1 MASVYK
7 ENTDENQQ
15 LLIRNVL
22 SYQGKPDPSSFSTKK
37 SKTKSGKKKSNSQE
51 TPKKDFTFPVP
62 RAPKKG
68 QSSRGSRSRGRGGGP
83 SHRGASAR
91 KKN

>member
-1 MASVYK
+1 MASICK

-15 LLIRNVL
+15 LLIRNAV
-22 SYQGKPDPSSFSTKK
+22 SNQGKPVLSSSTRK
-37 SKTKSGKKKSNSQE
+37 SKSKSGKKKPISQE

-68 QSSRGSRSRGRGGGP
+68 QSSRGSNSRGRGGGP